1 MALTNAFVWNVI
13 RSIGLGAED
22 LNDLVAQ
29 RRLAP
34 TERKMKYRLE
44 ASEKLKQEREKET
57 LAMAKKL
64 EDDIFDNDSKTV
76 QASKKRS
83 RAFSKNAVADMHA
96 TAKKKVKLETRAAAP
111 VVESIVS
118 AEVHQT
124 EEVVFDFTKSSEPET
139 PVKVERKPEKSADDK
154 KHAKPKDSPKKHHG
168 KDKKDTKEKK
178 DHKKSHKK

>member
-1 MALTNAFVWNVI
+1 MIDLTLFY
-13 RSIGLGAED
+13 SIGLGAED

-44 ASEKLKQEREKET
+44 ASEKLKIEREKET

-64 EDDIFDNDSKTV
+64 EDDVFDNDSKTV

-83 RAFSKNAVADMHA
+83 RAFSKNAVADMHG
-96 TAKKKVKLETRAAAP
+96 TAKKKVKLEKRAAEP
-111 VVESIVS
+111 VVELIVS
-118 AEVHQT
+118 TEVHQT
-124 EEVVFDFTKSSEPET
+124 EEVVFDFTKTSDPET
-139 PVKVERKPEKSADDK
+139 PVKVESKPEKSSEEK
-154 KHAKPKDSPKKHHG
+154 KHSKSKDSSKHKNV
-168 KDKKDTKEKK
+168 KDKKDKKEKK